1 MKKLV
6 LAIGLVIAT
15 SLLGFS
21 QNSDKL
27 INNILSGNFDKVIA
41 ETRSTDFKYIVL
53 YGGKQPKIYEKF
65 TPGVFLLDRV
75 IKNECISL
83 NESDLSDEFKK
94 IQNFIGLNSLKDLN
108 KSKSIDTMMWNFNYK
123 DDFKI
128 IKGVDIVDVNSYE
141 RHYLFNK
148 TENNKTTSC
157 RINLV
162 YSDNKL
168 TDIQI
173 GFYDYRI
180 YSR

>member
-41 ETRSTDFKYIVL
+41 ETRTADFTRIGLVINNRFV
-53 YGGKQPKIYEKF
+53 IYDKF
-65 TPGVFLLDRV
+65 KSGLFLNHIPL
-75 IKNECISL
+75 KNAPAIL
-83 NESDLSDEFKK
+83 NESDLINELKK
-94 IQNFIGLNSLKDLN
+94 IKSFIGLNSLNDLN
-108 KSKSIDTMMWNFNYK
+108 KSTSIDTLMIISNF

-128 IKGVDIVDVNSYE
+128 ENGVIDLNVHSCRKDY
-141 RHYLFNK
+141 YFNK

-157 RINLV
+157 HIIFSYTN
-162 YSDNKL
+162 NKL
-168 TDIQI
+168 THI
-173 GFYDYRI
+173 GLSFLDCGMYR
-180 YSR
+180 